1 MTWKCCFF
9 VSGFIFECKPK
20 RTFYENSVCV
30 NNICCWKCVAL
41 KKSKSLSFFSWETF
55 LKSECVKGN
64 HENMKSHDG
73 ILCHHGSKNEGMC
86 FFSKFFKGKFSEKKI
101 ARLLNEKS
109 SSNFEAF
116 WKTSASESGKVKHE
130 LRVTSSHPRVTSSN
144 TPVKSSNPRVTS
156 PSLRVMS
163 SNLRV
168 TSSNLSVRRRKARA
182 AKLKLQFRG
191 LKTRAVRLKTRV
203 RGLKARVDPI
213 KPRVI

>member
-101 ARLLNEKS
+101 AATLKRSEKQVLPKVEKLN
-109 SSNFEAF
+109 
-116 WKTSASESGKVKHE
+116 TSYVLRVHIHE
-130 LRVTSSHPRVTSSN
+130 LRVQIHG
-144 TPVKSSNPRVTS
+144 
-156 PSLRVMS
+156 LRVQIHE
-163 SNLRV
+163 LRV
-168 TSSNLSVRRRKARA
+168 QIYELWVQIYELRVQIYQLED
-182 AKLKLQFRG
+182 AKHELQN
-191 LKTRAVRLKTRV
+191 
-203 RGLKARVDPI
+203 
-213 KPRVI
+213 